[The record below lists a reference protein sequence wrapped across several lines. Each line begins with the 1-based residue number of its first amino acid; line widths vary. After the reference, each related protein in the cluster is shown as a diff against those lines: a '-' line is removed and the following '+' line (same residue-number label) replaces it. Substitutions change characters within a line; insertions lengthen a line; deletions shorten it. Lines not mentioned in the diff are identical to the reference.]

1 MTTAAQTTLLHAAE
15 VLEHAAAVLHGRDG
29 FVSPLGAAWDVKSV
43 QQDAHD
49 DALIAALELRLLAK
63 HINGGQ
69 IAVSPAPIFERK
81 ENG

>member
-1 MTTAAQTTLLHAAE
+1 MTTPAQTTLLHASELLEERAKALRE
-15 VLEHAAAVLHGRDG
+15 ACNVITSSPTWEDADEEHAIY
-29 FVSPLGAAWDVKSV
+29 
-43 QQDAHD
+43 D
-49 DALIAALELRLLAK
+49 DILCTVLELRLLAK